1 MLNDK
6 MIQLCTLN
14 RINKSRNLNFLTRIF
29 LKKFEKISSALERT
43 LQISRIELERDL
55 RHSKWLADNLQ

>member
-1 MLNDK
+1 MSLTSVSELSLDESPSDLTYQLKLN
-6 MIQLCTLN
+6 M
-14 RINKSRNLNFLTRIF
+14 
-29 LKKFEKISSALERT
+29 KKFEKISSALERT